1 MKYTIIFTTVFYVI
15 VQAVVL
21 VMRIMSDTP
30 WRQVDTFF
38 PTIVFVCIA
47 ALFLIYRMVVRK
59 DRRDDGADENRK

>member
-21 VMRIMSDTP
+21 VMRIVSDAE

-47 ALFLIYRMVVRK
+47 VLFLIYRMVVRK
-59 DRRDDGADENRK
+59 DRRNDGTDENR

>member
-1 MKYTIIFTTVFYVI
+1 MKYTIIFTTVFYAI

-21 VMRIMSDTP
+21 VLRITSDTP
-30 WRQVDTFF
+30 WRRVETFF

-59 DRRDDGADENRK
+59 DRRDDSSDENV